1 MKQGMRKQIKKEY
14 FLAAIVLLAVI
25 KQVIVSNIPLLAYE
39 TQMHDD
45 ALMFRMAD
53 SILNG
58 EWLGGYTVNT
68 LVKGCFFPLLSAF
81 IHVLGL
87 SWMGTMTF
95 IYTIA
100 CMSFI

>member
-45 ALMFRMAD
+45 ALMFRMAAF
-53 SILNG
+53 SRYCLH
-58 EWLGGYTVNT
+58 
-68 LVKGCFFPLLSAF
+68 LSMF
-81 IHVLGL
+81 WDYPG
-87 SWMGTMTF
+87 WEQ
-95 IYTIA
+95 
-100 CMSFI
+100 